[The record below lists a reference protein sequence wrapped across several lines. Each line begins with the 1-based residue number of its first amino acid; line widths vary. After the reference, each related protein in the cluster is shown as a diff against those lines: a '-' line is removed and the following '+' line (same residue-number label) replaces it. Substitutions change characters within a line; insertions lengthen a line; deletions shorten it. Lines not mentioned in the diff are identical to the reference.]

1 MKRTFFM
8 LAFAAINTIVISSC
22 SSNRPTMNDPYEQ
35 GIAKTGV
42 GGEET
47 GVIIKDEHGSKNS
60 LDLVPIGDRI
70 TYTIDI
76 GTPEGR
82 QKLEGLSLNEAKEL
96 AGIEAS
102 RKYNCDSFIKQRF
115 EYTLSKDRK
124 RIVKITMDGRPANY
138 KMKSK

>member
-8 LAFAAINTIVISSC
+8 LAFAAINAIVISSC
-22 SSNRPTMNDPYEQ
+22 SSNRPTIYGTDV
-35 GIAKTGV
+35 ATTGV
-42 GGEET
+42 DGEKT
-47 GVIIKDEHGSKNS
+47 GVIINDDHPSKNS
-60 LDLVPIGDRI
+60 YDLVPIGDRI

-102 RKYNCDSFIKQRF
+102 SKYNCDSFIKQRF

-124 RIVKITMDGRPANY
+124 RIVKITMHGRPANY
-138 KMKSK
+138 KTRD